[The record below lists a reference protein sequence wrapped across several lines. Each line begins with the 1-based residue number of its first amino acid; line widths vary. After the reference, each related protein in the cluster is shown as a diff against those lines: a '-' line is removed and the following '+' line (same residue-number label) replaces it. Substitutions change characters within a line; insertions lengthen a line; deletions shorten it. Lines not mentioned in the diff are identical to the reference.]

1 MDTSKFSIEDLK
13 NLKDMI
19 DEVLSDI
26 IKANVGITNVSNSSV
41 TRTLTGA
48 LLSQLAMAN
57 AVLKA
62 LYASMDIDNATGNDL
77 DRLVSILSVYRGSA
91 TVCTSQIDFCKPN
104 GATRDIPIQE
114 GTIVSS
120 KKDNNGNIIRFKTT
134 QYAYL
139 PSGSTKV
146 TVPIECIEP
155 GNVILAPNSVVYMES
170 PIMGI
175 ESVTNSSP
183 ISGGSNKESD
193 ASLRARAKLAL
204 SKIGSATNPGL
215 KGALLELD
223 EVEDVQVLDM
233 NRGVGTTDISIMCT
247 SMPPSKEVSEKI
259 DAVISKSK
267 ASGIYA
273 QAIYPTIN
281 YIDITLT
288 IQLKNVIKDKN
299 TIDYT
304 GIRKAVTTAIKEHM
318 SGLGIGYALIINGL
332 KADIMSSH
340 DDIYDILDMTPS
352 NNIQCNNTQIIR
364 CNNIN
369 INIDGEKHE

>member
-91 TVCTSQIDFCKPN
+91 TVCTSQIDFCKSN

-146 TVPIECIEP
+146 TVPTM
-155 GNVILAPNSVVYMES
+155 L
-170 PIMGI
+170 
-175 ESVTNSSP
+175 
-183 ISGGSNKESD
+183 
-193 ASLRARAKLAL
+193 L
-204 SKIGSATNPGL
+204 SIP
-215 KGALLELD
+215 D
-223 EVEDVQVLDM
+223 W
-233 NRGVGTTDISIMCT
+233 
-247 SMPPSKEVSEKI
+247 
-259 DAVISKSK
+259 
-267 ASGIYA
+267 
-273 QAIYPTIN
+273 
-281 YIDITLT
+281 
-288 IQLKNVIKDKN
+288 
-299 TIDYT
+299 
-304 GIRKAVTTAIKEHM
+304 
-318 SGLGIGYALIINGL
+318 
-332 KADIMSSH
+332 
-340 DDIYDILDMTPS
+340 
-352 NNIQCNNTQIIR
+352 
-364 CNNIN
+364 
-369 INIDGEKHE
+369 